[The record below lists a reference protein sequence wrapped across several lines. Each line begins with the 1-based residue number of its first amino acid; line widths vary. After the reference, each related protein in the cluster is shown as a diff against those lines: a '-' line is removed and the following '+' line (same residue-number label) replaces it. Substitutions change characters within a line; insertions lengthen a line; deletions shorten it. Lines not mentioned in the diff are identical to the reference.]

1 MGWGGAGAQPNSVT
15 SSFCAL
21 PAPFPHFPLS
31 PRPASHAP
39 MVPTPQGRSEEPG
52 KAAALVLLWDTG
64 DFTSFPNLTH
74 SSNALQLSEHYC
86 SGSYCVGV
94 WAVFFSFVMSQP
106 SQSFRVGK
114 RGLRLHTDRCLPAR
128 SMSIPPAP
136 SPHSP
141 PNSLCSDTAPAA
153 LSPCSS
159 SSSHCSH
166 FHCLHFTV
174 SLSTTP
180 RGTHFHLGPVA
191 KGLLIFPDACSL
203 SPSPALPACC
213 CAP

>member
-1 MGWGGAGAQPNSVT
+1 MGYGRFHKLSQSDTFFKCSAAVR
-15 SSFCAL
+15 AL
-21 PAPFPHFPLS
+21 LFRFILCWS
-31 PRPASHAP
+31 
-39 MVPTPQGRSEEPG
+39 
-52 KAAALVLLWDTG
+52 
-64 DFTSFPNLTH
+64 
-74 SSNALQLSEHYC
+74 
-86 SGSYCVGV
+86 
-94 WAVFFSFVMSQP
+94 WAVFFSFLMSQP

-159 SSSHCSH
+159 SSSHYSH
-166 FHCLHFTV
+166 SHCLHFTV

-191 KGLLIFPDACSL
+191 KGLLIFPDACIL
-203 SPSPALPACC
+203 FSPSPPLCLHAAVLHEIAVTQECHACEAQPTPALPNMTPPSPAWRSPTDQ
-213 CAP
+213 AILS

>member
-94 WAVFFSFVMSQP
+94 GLCFFLF
-106 SQSFRVGK
+106 
-114 RGLRLHTDRCLPAR
+114 
-128 SMSIPPAP
+128 
-136 SPHSP
+136 
-141 PNSLCSDTAPAA
+141 
-153 LSPCSS
+153 
-159 SSSHCSH
+159 
-166 FHCLHFTV
+166 
-174 SLSTTP
+174 
-180 RGTHFHLGPVA
+180 
-191 KGLLIFPDACSL
+191 
-203 SPSPALPACC
+203 
-213 CAP
+213 